1 MIPRERSFLTRP
13 KSPRRA
19 LFIGIGAVFLVLS
32 LNQFMLNK
40 WGGATIW
47 GILGLGLVLAG
58 AFKSEATLKHEAVS
72 ALLKIALWNLVFVV
86 CLTAVTVSVDAGTAN
101 GIGLWMPYIA
111 ALWLL
116 VLGARFASRRGVVI
130 AIAVVASLLLL
141 LQCILFGIGIV
152 LSPYHLEHR
161 TQSQYSLAA
170 VLVTGIAFVWWFI
183 RAKFSRPKTNA

>member
-1 MIPRERSFLTRP
+1 MITRKKLFLTRP

-19 LFIGIGAVFLVLS
+19 LFIGVGAVFLVLS
-32 LNQFMLNK
+32 LNQFMLHQ

-47 GILGLGLVLAG
+47 GIFELGLVLAG
-58 AFKSEATLKHEAVS
+58 AFKPEATLRHES
-72 ALLKIALWNLVFVV
+72 INFLLKIALWNLVFVV
-86 CLTAVTVSVDAGTAN
+86 CLITVTVSVDPGTASN
-101 GIGLWMPYIA
+101 IGLWMPYMA

-116 VLGARFASRRGVVI
+116 VLGARFASSRGVVI
-130 AIAVVASLLLL
+130 AIAVIASLLLL

-170 VLVTGIAFVWWFI
+170 ALVTGIAFVGWFI
-183 RAKFSRPKTNA
+183 RAKLSRPKTNA